1 MGIERSRI
9 LKLLADGKI
18 NAQEAEDLLD
28 ALSKN
33 PEVKTDEPENGA
45 EKILK
50 KIKYIYVKVTST
62 QNDNV
67 DIRVP
72 IGLIRAGMRLT
83 TLIPAPA
90 MEQINTKMKEKGI
103 SFDLNNI
110 KPDDIEELIKNLSE
124 MEVNVNSK
132 NGDIVKIY
140 CA

>member
-1 MGIERSRI
+1 MSIERSRI

-18 NAQEAEDLLD
+18 SAQEAEDLLD
-28 ALSKN
+28 ALGKN
-33 PEVKTDEPENGA
+33 SDTKTQTAESMP

-50 KIKYIYVKVTST
+50 NIKYIYVKVTST

-83 TLIPAPA
+83 TLIPAQA
-90 MEQINTKMKEKGI
+90 MEQINTKMHEKGI